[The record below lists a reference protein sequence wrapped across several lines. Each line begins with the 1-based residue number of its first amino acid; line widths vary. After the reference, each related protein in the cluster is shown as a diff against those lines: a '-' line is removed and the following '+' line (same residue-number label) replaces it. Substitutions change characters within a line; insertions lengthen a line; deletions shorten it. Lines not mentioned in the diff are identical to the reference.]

1 MSMTTTT
8 VPATDIRDIHERP
21 RREGDTE
28 ISVTVMRSCTFLYI
42 RQNGTVILHADIS
55 PGDWQKFAGS
65 PAPVDDQQDQENPS

>member
-28 ISVTVMRSCTFLYI
+28 LSVTVMRSCTFLYI
-42 RQNGTVILHADIS
+42 RQNGTVIMHADIS
-55 PGDWQKFAGS
+55 PGDWQKLTSS
-65 PAPVDDQQDQENPS
+65 PVPDDTEQENPS